1 MKINFFLLAFVV
13 MLVFVNCS
21 KENSIDQEIGKEVK
35 VTATFSGMSVSSEV
49 TTRVTDTSWEKDD
62 AIGLFMMN
70 SGVALDESALASNV
84 KYITDGT
91 QEFNNPSQNK
101 IYYPFNK
108 KNVDII
114 AYYPYDS
121 SIKDLT
127 YEIDVTNQIKL
138 SDIDLLYS
146 NEIKSVNST
155 AGIVNLHFIHQLV
168 KVIIKLDVGDT
179 GVELNKFSA
188 IIANVNRSALFS
200 LANGEI
206 SNKNDIGNINFNVR
220 SNNKTAEAILLP
232 EDDLSDKELI
242 ITIDET
248 SFSLSLDNT
257 AKDNKFKQSNIY
269 TYSIALREG
278 KGPILDGLTATIE
291 DWIYNDIDGVYAD
304 EIPASDDDNSSNPD
318 SPGDSNGD
326 NNDGGDGDSNSGE
339 EGSKDDSGDSD
350 SGDIEPDPGAELGS
364 QQNPYTIAGISTI
377 SDMTEAKDIW
387 VKGFIV
393 GSYNDIGEFHDG
405 IPTFL
410 VGSVHNLALADSHTE
425 IKAENTFPVDLNV
438 EKDNSLMVFYEI
450 LNLKAHPNNLKKEVL
465 LRGDIG
471 DWMPGEKDAY
481 KRLALINLKEIVFEG
496 ESYPK

>member
-35 VTATFSGMSVSSEV
+35 VTATFSAMSVSSEV
-49 TTRVTDTSWEKDD
+49 TTRVTDTSWEKGD

-70 SGVALDESALASNV
+70 SGVAIDESALASNV
-84 KYITDGT
+84 KYITDDT
-91 QEFNNPSQNK
+91 QVFNNPSQNK
-101 IYYPFNK
+101 VYYPFNK
-108 KNVDII
+108 KDVDII

-155 AGIVNLHFIHQLV
+155 TGIVNLNFIHQLV
-168 KVIIKLDVGDT
+168 KVIIKLDFGDT
-179 GVELNKFSA
+179 DVELNKFSA

-232 EDDLSDKELI
+232 EDDLSDKEII

-339 EGSKDDSGDSD
+339 EGSKDDSGDSEN
-350 SGDIEPDPGAELGS
+350 GDIAPDPEAELGS
-364 QQNPYTIAGISTI
+364 QQNPYTIAGIYNI
-377 SDMTEAKDIW
+377 SDMTGAKDIW
-387 VKGFIV
+387 VKGYIV
-393 GSYNDIGEFHDG
+393 GSFNPAGIFHYGDPG
-405 IPTFL
+405 FST
-410 VGSVHNLALADSHTE
+410 GGDDNLALADSKKEMYGGRVLPVNLKYDNDSTLK
-425 IKAENTFPVDLNV
+425 IIYKA
-438 EKDNSLMVFYEI
+438 
-450 LNLKAHPNNLKKEVL
+450 LNLKENKNCGKEVF

-471 DWMPGEKDAY
+471 DWVAGKIDKNE
-481 KRLALINLKEIVFEG
+481 RLALINLKGMVFEG

>member
-13 MLVFVNCS
+13 MLIFVNCS
-21 KENSIDQEIGKEVK
+21 KDNSIEQDIGKEVK

-70 SGVALDESALASNV
+70 SGVSLDESALASNV
-84 KYITDGT
+84 KYITSGSKHFT
-91 QEFNNPSQNK
+91 NSTESKIYFPVNK
-101 IYYPFNK
+101 DKVDFIAYYPFNE
-108 KNVDII
+108 NLNGFF
-114 AYYPYDS
+114 YPIDLSDQNCQS
-121 SIKDLT
+121 SIDLM
-127 YEIDVTNQIKL
+127 Y
-138 SDIDLLYS
+138 SD
-146 NEIKSVNST
+146 NIKSVT
-155 AGIVNLHFIHQLV
+155 FTDGELEFDLKHQLT
-168 KVIIKLDVGDT
+168 KVIIKIKT
-179 GVELNKFSA
+179 
-188 IIANVNRSALFS
+188 
-200 LANGEI
+200 
-206 SNKNDIGNINFNVR
+206 
-220 SNNKTAEAILLP
+220 NKTDNPSNTFDEVKMSNVYKKADFLLSDGTVSNHKDNDYIIFKLSSDNKIAEAILLP
-232 EDDLSDKELI
+232 ISKFSTQELFVTIGGIKYSCLLSSLTGVDSFDMGTKCELDINIDYNKDRVLNNVAATITDWI
-242 ITIDET
+242 IIKDELT
-248 SFSLSLDNT
+248 VTEVIPDE
-257 AKDNKFKQSNIY
+257 DNKP
-269 TYSIALREG
+269 TE
-278 KGPILDGLTATIE
+278 
-291 DWIYNDIDGVYAD
+291 
-304 EIPASDDDNSSNPD
+304 PD
-318 SPGDSNGD
+318 NGD

-471 DWMPGEKDAY
+471 DWMPGEKDAN
-481 KRLALINLKEIVFEG
+481 KRLALINLKGIVFEG
-496 ESYPK
+496 KRYLK

>member
-1 MKINFFLLAFVV
+1 MKINYLFLAFVV
-13 MLVFVNCS
+13 VLVFLNCS

-70 SGVALDESALASNV
+70 SAVALDESALASNV

-326 NNDGGDGDSNSGE
+326 NNDGGDGDTNLGE
-339 EGSKDDSGDSD
+339 EGSKDDSGDSG
-350 SGDIEPDPGAELGS
+350 SGDIVPDPEAELGS
-364 QQNPYTIAGISTI
+364 QQNPYTIAGIYNI
-377 SDMTEAKDIW
+377 SDMTGAKDIW
-387 VKGFIV
+387 VKGYIV
-393 GSYNDIGEFHDG
+393 GSFNPAGIFHYGDPG
-405 IPTFL
+405 FFT
-410 VGSVHNLALADSHTE
+410 GGDDNLALADSKKEMYGDRVLPVNLKYDNDSTLK
-425 IKAENTFPVDLNV
+425 IIYKA
-438 EKDNSLMVFYEI
+438 
-450 LNLKAHPNNLKKEVL
+450 LNLKENKNCGKEVF

-471 DWMPGEKDAY
+471 DWVAGKIDKNE
-481 KRLALINLKEIVFEG
+481 RLALINLKGMVFEG